1 MPPQTGEIFRAFLRL
16 GLSSFGGPIAHLEYF
31 RREFVERRRWLSDP
45 QFAQLLAVSQFLP
58 GPASSQLG
66 FAIGLLR
73 GGPAGAIAAFTAFTL
88 PSALFLFALATLP
101 VPSGTAAV
109 AVVLHAL
116 KLVAAVVVL
125 DGVVRMARSLT
136 PDAPRIAIAL
146 GTASLVTWL
155 GAAWV
160 QLVAIA
166 LAGAIGAVVLRSAS
180 APSGA
185 ELPIATSPARGLRF
199 LAVFALGTLAAVLWP
214 SSAASLS
221 ALAATMWRAGA
232 LVFGGGHV
240 VLPLLE
246 EGTVASGWLSQEYF
260 LSGYGAAQLVP
271 GPMFSFAAFLGAA
284 VPTGAAPWISATVA
298 VLAIFA
304 PGFLLISAALP
315 AWSRIVAHPTAARA
329 VSGINAAVVGLLA
342 AALIDPVLPAALVS
356 RWDVAVLALGFALQ
370 RLLRRPT
377 LAVFT
382 FCVLASVWIM

>member
-1 MPPQTGEIFRAFLRL
+1 MPPHTGEIFRAFLRL
-16 GLSSFGGPIAHLEYF
+16 GLTSFGGPIAHLEYF

-45 QFAQLLAVSQFLP
+45 EFAQLLAVSQFLP

-66 FAIGLLR
+66 FGIGLLR
-73 GGPAGAIAAFTAFTL
+73 GGTAGAIAAFTAFTL
-88 PSALFLFALATLP
+88 PSALLLFALATLP
-101 VPSGTAAV
+101 VPSGAAAV

-125 DGVVRMARSLT
+125 DGVTRMARSLT
-136 PDAPRIAIAL
+136 PDAPRIAIAVV
-146 GTASLVTWL
+146 TAVLVTWL

-166 LAGAIGAVVLRSAS
+166 LAGVVGAVALRSTPP
-180 APSGA
+180 PSTA
-185 ELPIATSPARGLRF
+185 ALPIAASPSRGLRL

-214 SSAASLS
+214 PSSASLT

-284 VPTGAAPWISATVA
+284 VPTGAAPWISAAVA

-304 PGFLLISAALP
+304 PGFLLIGAALP
-315 AWSRIVAHPTAARA
+315 TWSRIVAHPTAARA

-356 RWDVAVLALGFALQ
+356 RWDLAALALGFALQ
-370 RLLRRPT
+370 RMLHRPT

-382 FCVLASVWIM
+382 VCLLASAWIM